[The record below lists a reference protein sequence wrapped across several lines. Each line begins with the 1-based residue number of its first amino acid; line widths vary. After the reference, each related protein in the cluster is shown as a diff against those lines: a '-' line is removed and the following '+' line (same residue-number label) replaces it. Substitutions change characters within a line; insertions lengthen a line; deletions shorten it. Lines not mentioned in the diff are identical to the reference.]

1 MEFVINKNYVV
12 AKELF
17 AGTEG
22 LYNKKYDNANI
33 VAVGKGTTV
42 KYLGYDVGNGERYLK
57 FMVVSTAG
65 GDYGKIICLGD
76 DEFYR
81 TNGCFVPVVDSKFK
95 PGDKVELFRSNA
107 GNKVGRVFTFV
118 DYLPEAVGNLDC
130 VCKTAEGA
138 STFGISKNLRL
149 VAEKEPI
156 RKKIG
161 QADLLKHLFNDKSYV
176 DVYRN
181 GNKTIALYFEYDE
194 EGKKNVYEGVARCNP
209 NDKFDPLFGVALAV
223 ARAMGDE
230 DKEELLLNEGL
241 IA

>member
-1 MEFVINKNYVV
+1 MLSIKKDFKVGAVYKLPKGICGDIDNKTVLLEENAEIEFVGV
-12 AKELF
+12 
-17 AGTEG
+17 
-22 LYNKKYDNANI
+22 DNEDL
-33 VAVGKGTTV
+33 V
-42 KYLGYDVGNGERYLK
+42 
-57 FMVVSTAG
+57 F
-65 GDYGKIICLGD
+65 KIIKPARLKGKTLLVLAISALSALFEEAV
-76 DEFYR
+76 DEKGN
-81 TNGCFVPVVDSKFK
+81 TVFK

-161 QADLLKHLFNDKSYV
+161 QADLLRHLFNDKSYV

-194 EGKKNVYEGVARCNP
+194 EGKKNVYEGIARCNP

>member
-1 MEFVINKNYVV
+1 MLSIKKDFKVGTVYKLPKGICGDIDNKTVLLEENAEIEFVGV
-12 AKELF
+12 
-17 AGTEG
+17 
-22 LYNKKYDNANI
+22 DNEDL
-33 VAVGKGTTV
+33 V
-42 KYLGYDVGNGERYLK
+42 
-57 FMVVSTAG
+57 F
-65 GDYGKIICLGD
+65 KIIKPARLKGKTLLVLAISALSALFEEAV
-76 DEFYR
+76 DEKGN
-81 TNGCFVPVVDSKFK
+81 TVFK

-130 VCKTAEGA
+130 VCKTKEGV
-138 STFGISKNLRL
+138 STFGISQNLRL

-194 EGKKNVYEGVARCNP
+194 EGKKNVYEGIARCNP

>member
-1 MEFVINKNYVV
+1 MLSIKKDFKVGTVYKLPKGICGDIDNKTVLLEENAEIEFVGV
-12 AKELF
+12 
-17 AGTEG
+17 
-22 LYNKKYDNANI
+22 DNEDL
-33 VAVGKGTTV
+33 V
-42 KYLGYDVGNGERYLK
+42 
-57 FMVVSTAG
+57 F
-65 GDYGKIICLGD
+65 KIIKPARLKGKTLLVLAISALSALFEEAV
-76 DEFYR
+76 DEKGN
-81 TNGCFVPVVDSKFK
+81 TVFK

-130 VCKTAEGA
+130 VCKTKEGV

-149 VAEKEPI
+149 VSEKEPI

-194 EGKKNVYEGVARCNP
+194 EGKKNVYEGIARCNP

>member
-1 MEFVINKNYVV
+1 MLSIKKDFKVGTVYKLPKGICGDIDNKTVLLEENTEIEFVGV
-12 AKELF
+12 
-17 AGTEG
+17 
-22 LYNKKYDNANI
+22 DNEDL
-33 VAVGKGTTV
+33 V
-42 KYLGYDVGNGERYLK
+42 
-57 FMVVSTAG
+57 F
-65 GDYGKIICLGD
+65 KIIKPARLKGKTLLVLAISALSALFEEAV
-76 DEFYR
+76 DEKGN
-81 TNGCFVPVVDSKFK
+81 TVFK

-118 DYLPEAVGNLDC
+118 DYLPETVGNLDC
-130 VCKTAEGA
+130 VCKTAEGS
-138 STFGISKNLRL
+138 STFGISQNLRL

-161 QADLLKHLFNDKSYV
+161 QVDLLKHLFNDKSYV

-194 EGKKNVYEGVARCNP
+194 EGKKNVYEGIARCNS

-230 DKEELLLNEGL
+230 EKEELLLNEGL

>member
-1 MEFVINKNYVV
+1 MLSIKKDFKVGTVYKLPKGICGDIDNKTVLLEENTEIEFVGV
-12 AKELF
+12 
-17 AGTEG
+17 
-22 LYNKKYDNANI
+22 DNEDL
-33 VAVGKGTTV
+33 V
-42 KYLGYDVGNGERYLK
+42 
-57 FMVVSTAG
+57 F
-65 GDYGKIICLGD
+65 KIIKPARLKGKTLLVLAISALSALFEEAV
-76 DEFYR
+76 DEKGN
-81 TNGCFVPVVDSKFK
+81 TVFK

-130 VCKTAEGA
+130 VCKTKEGV
-138 STFGISKNLRL
+138 STFGISQNLRL

-194 EGKKNVYEGVARCNP
+194 EGKKNIYEGIARCNP

>member
-1 MEFVINKNYVV
+1 MLSIKKDFKVGTVYKLPKGICGDIDNKTVLLEENAEIEFVGV
-12 AKELF
+12 
-17 AGTEG
+17 
-22 LYNKKYDNANI
+22 DNEDL
-33 VAVGKGTTV
+33 V
-42 KYLGYDVGNGERYLK
+42 
-57 FMVVSTAG
+57 F
-65 GDYGKIICLGD
+65 KIIKPARLKGKTLLVLAISALNALFEEAV
-76 DEFYR
+76 DEKSN
-81 TNGCFVPVVDSKFK
+81 TVFK

-130 VCKTAEGA
+130 VCKTKEGV
-138 STFGISKNLRL
+138 STFGISQNLRL

-194 EGKKNVYEGVARCNP
+194 EGKKNVYEGIARCNP

>member
-1 MEFVINKNYVV
+1 MPNIKLDLKQDFKQGAVYKLPTGICGVINDKITLLGKNSEVEFLGV
-12 AKELF
+12 NEQNDFLF
-17 AGTEG
+17 
-22 LYNKKYDNANI
+22 
-33 VAVGKGTTV
+33 
-42 KYLGYDVGNGERYLK
+42 
-57 FMVVSTAG
+57 
-65 GDYGKIICLGD
+65 KIIKPADLKD
-76 DEFYR
+76 KTLLVLTISAFSPLFEE
-81 TNGCFVPVVDSKFK
+81 VDKKEGNTVFK
-95 PGDKVELFRSNA
+95 PGDKVELFRSNV
-107 GNKVGRVFTFV
+107 GNKIGRVFTFV
-118 DYLPEAVGNLDC
+118 GYLPEAVGNLDC

-149 VAEKEPI
+149 VTKKEPL

-230 DKEELLLNEGL
+230 EKEELLLNEGL

>member
-1 MEFVINKNYVV
+1 MLSIKKDFKVGTVYKLPKGICGDIDNKTVLLEENTEIEFVGV
-12 AKELF
+12 
-17 AGTEG
+17 
-22 LYNKKYDNANI
+22 DNEDL
-33 VAVGKGTTV
+33 V
-42 KYLGYDVGNGERYLK
+42 
-57 FMVVSTAG
+57 F
-65 GDYGKIICLGD
+65 KIIKPARLKGKTLLVLAISALSALFEEAV
-76 DEFYR
+76 DEKGN
-81 TNGCFVPVVDSKFK
+81 TVFK

-118 DYLPEAVGNLDC
+118 DYLPETVGNLDC

-138 STFGISKNLRL
+138 STFGISQNLRL
-149 VAEKEPI
+149 VSEKEPI

>member
-1 MEFVINKNYVV
+1 MLSIKKDFKVGAVYKLPKGICGDIDNKTVLLEENAEIEFVGV
-12 AKELF
+12 
-17 AGTEG
+17 
-22 LYNKKYDNANI
+22 DNEDL
-33 VAVGKGTTV
+33 V
-42 KYLGYDVGNGERYLK
+42 
-57 FMVVSTAG
+57 F
-65 GDYGKIICLGD
+65 KIIKPARLKGKTLFVLAISALSALFEEAV
-76 DEFYR
+76 DEKGN
-81 TNGCFVPVVDSKFK
+81 TVFK

-118 DYLPEAVGNLDC
+118 DYLPETVGNLDC

-138 STFGISKNLRL
+138 STFGISQNLRL
-149 VAEKEPI
+149 VAGKEPI

-194 EGKKNVYEGVARCNP
+194 EGKKNVYEGIARCNP
-209 NDKFDPLFGVALAV
+209 NDKFDPVFGVALAV